1 MLHAIESMLYRWGYF
16 VPEVRRMVALQ
27 LAVAVVALMLLP
39 LGGWG
44 RDFCIGAVL
53 GTLNFLALA
62 RFIQELVFLR
72 RGAVLSLLVGFYARL
87 ILTAVAL
94 YVVLIL
100 WHASVAMVLMGLA
113 TVIVNILLWGI
124 VHFLGRTSKEA

>member
-27 LAVAVVALMLLP
+27 LAVAAAALVLLP

>member
-1 MLHAIESMLYRWGYF
+1 
-16 VPEVRRMVALQ
+16 MVALQ
-27 LAVAVVALMLLP
+27 LAVTVGALALLP

-44 RDFCIGAVL
+44 RDFCIGTVL

-72 RGAVLSLLVGFYARL
+72 RRAVLSLLVSFYVRL
-87 ILTAVAL
+87 LLTGGAL
-94 YVVLIL
+94 YGVLIL
-100 WHASVAMVLMGLA
+100 WHASVAMVLMGLG
-113 TVIVNILLWGI
+113 TVLVNILLWGI